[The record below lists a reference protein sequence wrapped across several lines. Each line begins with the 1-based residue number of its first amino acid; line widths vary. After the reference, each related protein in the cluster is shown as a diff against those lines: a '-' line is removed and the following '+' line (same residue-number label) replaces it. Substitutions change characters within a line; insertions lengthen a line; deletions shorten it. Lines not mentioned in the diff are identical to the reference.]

1 MSISSSSR
9 IVLLRTEHGTL
20 LRYWKLKHLISS
32 RLLCGHPTYSPDL
45 NPVDYKIIF
54 YGVSCKRRS
63 TDLEYVMSVS
73 CEVELWRHGTK
84 WISASLMNQS
94 NSGVLVFAHAW
105 LPKGVNLNINFNFP
119 NV

>member
-1 MSISSSSR
+1 MLLDYFNFQQDSASAHRARDTVALLETETPDFIPPTLWPPNSS
-9 IVLLRTEHGTL
+9 
-20 LRYWKLKHLISS
+20 
-32 RLLCGHPTYSPDL
+32 DL

-54 YGVSCKRRS
+54 YGVSYKRRS

-94 NSGVLVFAHAW
+94 NSGVLVFAHA
-105 LPKGVNLNINFNFP
+105 
-119 NV
+119 

>member
-9 IVLLRTEHGTL
+9 IALLRTEHGTL

-32 RLLCGHPTYSPDL
+32 CLLCGHPTALIY
-45 NPVDYKIIF
+45 IQWTIR

-94 NSGVLVFAHAW
+94 NSGV
-105 LPKGVNLNINFNFP
+105 GYSSSRMRSCQRGSI
-119 NV
+119 